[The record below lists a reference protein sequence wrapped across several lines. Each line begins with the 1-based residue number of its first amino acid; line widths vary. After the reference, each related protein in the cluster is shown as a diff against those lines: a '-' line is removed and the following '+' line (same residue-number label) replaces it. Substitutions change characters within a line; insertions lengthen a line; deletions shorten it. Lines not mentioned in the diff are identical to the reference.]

1 MSHNHMVTRSAT
13 FFHNFFFFFLKLFG
27 FEKKKLLEMKSRDMF
42 QQLFVLIAVDLM
54 VYSIIIIS
62 SSTCTI
68 QALLFKLGKKG
79 TAAETLH

>member
-1 MSHNHMVTRSAT
+1 
-13 FFHNFFFFFLKLFG
+13 
-27 FEKKKLLEMKSRDMF
+27 MKSRDMF

-68 QALLFKLGKKG
+68 QALLVKLGKKG

>member
-1 MSHNHMVTRSAT
+1 
-13 FFHNFFFFFLKLFG
+13 
-27 FEKKKLLEMKSRDMF
+27 MKSRDMF